1 MQINDRAIQLN
12 STPIRLYSTL
22 GHLRYTALTPSANL
36 LVEAKMM
43 GAIVLAR
50 RRYRVAAILKL
61 KTTSLKLFLICVLS
75 QLSPLPKYTQ
85 LRVNLTTSFQDGASS
100 FSAVSNLFALTDIAT
115 ASFLSTLYGI
125 PKGLSVKHGSNQ
137 SVAEFYGEV
146 RMYVCMYIHTADSL
160 FYRRYF
166 HILRHFGSAFPIVL
180 QQQRPGDLLT
190 ALRIAQRFYSRGEC
204 VWRLAE

>member
-1 MQINDRAIQLN
+1 
-12 STPIRLYSTL
+12 
-22 GHLRYTALTPSANL
+22 
-36 LVEAKMM
+36 M

-50 RRYRVAAILKL
+50 RRYRVATILKL
-61 KTTSLKLFLICVLS
+61 KTTTLKLFLICVLS

-85 LRVNLTTSFQDGASS
+85 LRVNLTTSFQNGAS

-146 RMYVCMYIHTADSL
+146 RMYVCMYIHTADIL
-160 FYRRYF
+160 FYRLYF
-166 HILRHFGSAFPIVL
+166 NILSHFGSVIPIVL

-190 ALRIAQRFYSRGEC
+190 ALRIAQRYYSRGER